1 MDLQIIETG
10 NGGDLA
16 KNGNDLSLVFSFEN
30 MPYLAMFGGNKEAVT
45 RPRLPTEQAF
55 DWFGNSLFFIND
67 QSIQFNSLTE
77 KALDEIPLTS
87 SGRILIE
94 NEIKKDLQF
103 MQAFAEI
110 TVKTSIPA
118 TDTLLINIKIQEP
131 DNLQAREFI
140 YIWQQGKISFNGENF
155 DASGLTIE
163 EFYLANELEYLL

>member
-1 MDLQIIETG
+1 MDLQVIETG
-10 NGGDLA
+10 NGGDLI
-16 KNGNDLSLVFSFEN
+16 KNGNDLALVYSFEN

>member
-16 KNGNDLSLVFSFEN
+16 KNGNDLALVFSFEN

-45 RPRLPTEQAF
+45 RPRIPTEQAF

-118 TDTLLINIKIQEP
+118 TDTLLISIKIQEP

-140 YIWQQGKISFNGENF
+140 YIWKQGKISFNGENF

-163 EFYLANELEYLL
+163 EFYLENELEYLL

>member
-16 KNGNDLSLVFSFEN
+16 KNANDLALVFSFEN

-45 RPRLPTEQAF
+45 RPRIPTEQAF

-131 DNLQAREFI
+131 DNLQSRDFI

-163 EFYLANELEYLL
+163 EFYLENELEYLL

>member
-16 KNGNDLSLVFSFEN
+16 KNGNDLALVFSFEN